1 MKKYAYM
8 KCLFSS
14 MVLVLSIYG
23 FPQFY
28 KGFPI
33 GQANAKTYI
42 DTNSEETLKE
52 ESESQMPEMETETL
66 AAEMSENPAETTA
79 AVLLESAAEMTA
91 ETTAE
96 ERPDDVLEQPAVEA
110 SRELFQDA
118 LFIGDSRTVGLME
131 YGNLGEAEVFAN
143 TGMTVFEAM
152 KASVKM
158 ASGKKQTLSELL
170 QSRSFGKIYVMLGLN
185 ELGYPQS
192 SIVEK
197 YEELVKEIHTLQP
210 DAMIILQANLHVSAK
225 KSASSDVYNNQK
237 INQLNAEIKRIA
249 DESGMYYLDV
259 NPIFDDEQ
267 GNLDKN
273 YTSDDAHVLG
283 KYYDGWTTWIMDET
297 ANLLNQPK

>member
-23 FPQFY
+23 FTQFY

-52 ESESQMPEMETETL
+52 ESESQMPEMETL
-66 AAEMSENPAETTA
+66 AAELSENPAETTA
-79 AVLLESAAEMTA
+79 AVLLESAAE
-91 ETTAE
+91 TTAA

-152 KASVKM
+152 KASVKT
-158 ASGKKQTLSELL
+158 ASGKKQTLSEVL

-197 YEELVKEIHTLQP
+197 YEELVNEIHTLQP

-259 NPIFDDEQ
+259 NPIFDDGQ

-273 YTSDDAHVLG
+273 YTSDDSHVLG

-297 ANLLNQPK
+297 ANLLNQPE

>member
-79 AVLLESAAEMTA
+79 AVLLESAAEM
-91 ETTAE
+91 TAE

>member
-14 MVLVLSIYG
+14 MVLVLSVYG
-23 FPQFY
+23 FTQFY
-28 KGFPI
+28 EGFPI
-33 GQANAKTYI
+33 GQANAKTCI
-42 DTNSEETLKE
+42 DTNLEGTLKE
-52 ESESQMPEMETETL
+52 ESEAEMPESETETL
-66 AAEMSENPAETTA
+66 AAEVPESEAETTA
-79 AVLLESAAEMTA
+79 AVLLESEA
-91 ETTAE
+91 ETTAAE
-96 ERPDDVLEQPAVEA
+96 VPETEPKRPVVEA
-110 SRELFQDA
+110 SRDLFQDA

-131 YGNLGEAEVFAN
+131 YGDLGEAEVFAN

-152 KASVKM
+152 KASVKT
-158 ASGKKQTLSELL
+158 ASGTKQTLSEVL

-197 YEELVKEIHTLQP
+197 YEELVEEIHTMQP
-210 DAMIILQANLHVSAK
+210 GAMIILQANLHVSAK
-225 KSASSDVYNNQK
+225 KSASSDVYNNHK

-273 YTSDDAHVLG
+273 YTSDDSHVLG

-297 ANLLNQPK
+297 ANLLNQPE

>member
-152 KASVKM
+152 KASVKT

-297 ANLLNQPK
+297 ANLLLSCE